1 MPAKSKLNEFKKTM
15 KRETTRNINI
25 ALKSKDIFESQAEKF
40 IKESK
45 KIIDEGTDKNIIMN
59 DLAIHAHNSNYK
71 QYVPLEKLLK
81 EVELE
86 RKKKHDVLQPPLED
100 TST

>member
-1 MPAKSKLNEFKKTM
+1 MTSKSNFNKFKTTM

-45 KIIDEGTDKNIIMN
+45 KIIDKGTDEKIIMN

-71 QYVPLEKLLK
+71 QYIPL
-81 EVELE
+81 
-86 RKKKHDVLQPPLED
+86 
-100 TST
+100 